1 MGKDPRK
8 SPRVGG
14 ISSVI
19 SIFIF
24 ISGATLLVYSAE
36 RLISSLVGISRGLAV
51 SVFLLAIIFTG
62 IEFDDIV
69 LGIALN
75 LEDEQDVALGLVI
88 GTAVSFSGIV
98 LALGA
103 ILAPTSFSIPREYMV
118 VFALAP
124 LILLVFAIRKE
135 VTIVDAIVLIALFV
149 AWLAHVA
156 VRESKRET
164 ATYRHLGI
172 IEEAEEQEEQEA
184 TSETMSPV
192 NQHGRRSGSVENME
206 EAEESDPVR
215 TEIVHTAS
223 SVNRQEDRFSNREII
238 EEAERVASEPVG
250 TRAVDTMSLFS
261 RQGRW
266 SGWVNLGLA
275 VIAVCGII
283 IGAATV
289 SEGTDQ
295 ILDRYA
301 IEGTVFGATIITA
314 VLCIEDLFLTA
325 RPIRRGVPEIGIG
338 NVIGSLIFS
347 VTGKLG
353 IVVLAGGSVAIGSSV
368 LNWHLPALIVLTGI
382 AACFLWTERIKR
394 WHGYVLLA
402 LYVAYW
408 IVSYAVYGGA
418 PIDD

>member
-1 MGKDPRK
+1 
-8 SPRVGG
+8 VT
-14 ISSVI
+14 

-36 RLISSLVGISRGLAV
+36 RLIGSLVGISRGLAI

-75 LEDEQDVALGLVI
+75 LEGDQDVALGLVI

-98 LALGA
+98 LAIGA
-103 ILAPTSFSIPREYMV
+103 ILTPTTFRIPREYIV
-118 VFALAP
+118 VFALSP
-124 LILLVFAIRKE
+124 LVMLVFAIRKE
-135 VTIVDAIVLIALFV
+135 VTTIDAIVLLLLFV
-149 AWLAHVA
+149 AWIAYVA
-156 VRESKRET
+156 VRESQRET
-164 ATYRHLGI
+164 ATFRNL
-172 IEEAEEQEEQEA
+172 
-184 TSETMSPV
+184 
-192 NQHGRRSGSVENME
+192 
-206 EAEESDPVR
+206 
-215 TEIVHTAS
+215 
-223 SVNRQEDRFSNREII
+223 EII
-238 EEAERVASEPVG
+238 EEAEDQEEQLATADPVRTAGVDTSSPVDGDGRPLRGVEVVKKAAEEHEAARTQTVHTTRSVQHGLSLRHRDSVG
-250 TRAVDTMSLFS
+250 TAQEQHVHRATSDPVHARAVDTMSLFK

-266 SGWVNLGLA
+266 SGWLNLGLA
-275 VIAVCGII
+275 IIAICGIV

-301 IEGTVFGATIITA
+301 IEGTVFGATIVTL
-314 VLCIEDLFLTA
+314 VLSIEDLFLTA

-368 LNWHLPALIVLTGI
+368 LRWHLPVLIVLTAI
-382 AACFLWTERIKR
+382 AAGFMWTGHLKR
-394 WHGYVLLA
+394 WHGIVLLA
-402 LYVAYW
+402 LYAAYW
-408 IVSYAVYGGA
+408 IISYAVYGGA

>member
-1 MGKDPRK
+1 MT
-8 SPRVGG
+8 
-14 ISSVI
+14 

-36 RLISSLVGISRGLAV
+36 RLIGSLVGISRGLAI

-75 LEDEQDVALGLVI
+75 LEDDQDVALGLVI

-103 ILAPTSFSIPREYMV
+103 ILGPTTFSVPREYIL

-124 LILLVFAIRKE
+124 LVLLVFAVRQE
-135 VTIVDAIVLIALFV
+135 VTIVDAVILVLLFV
-149 AWLAHVA
+149 LWIVFVA
-156 VRESKRET
+156 VKESRRET
-164 ATYRHLGI
+164 PTFRNLEVV
-172 IEEAEEQEEQEA
+172 EEYEDEEEDAAAHSRDAMRAQA
-184 TSETMSPV
+184 ASTM
-192 NQHGRRSGSVENME
+192 
-206 EAEESDPVR
+206 
-215 TEIVHTAS
+215 T
-223 SVNRQEDRFSNREII
+223 
-238 EEAERVASEPVG
+238 
-250 TRAVDTMSLFS
+250 LFD

-266 SGWVNLGLA
+266 SGWINLGFA
-275 VIAVCGII
+275 IVAICGII

-295 ILDRYA
+295 ILDRYG
-301 IEGTVFGATIITA
+301 IEGTVFGATIVTA
-314 VLCIEDLFLTA
+314 VLTIEDLFLTV
-325 RPIRRGVPEIGIG
+325 RPIRLGVPEIGIG

-353 IVVLAGGSVAIGSSV
+353 IVVLAGGSVAFGSSV
-368 LNWHLPALIVLTGI
+368 LRWHLPALFVLTGV
-382 AACFLWTERIKR
+382 AAVFMWTGNLKR
-394 WHGYVLLA
+394 WHGFVLLS
-402 LYVAYW
+402 LYIGYW
-408 IVSYAVYGGA
+408 VVSYVVYGSA